1 MNYMKYVNEIFKF
14 WNIIKNAIIL
24 ALGIIVIDYLN
35 IPSQFIEKD
44 LFLTMAILIV
54 LILLAIIEFIKLKSY
69 KFIIAKTINVFDR
82 NIFIL
87 LITMNLSTF
96 IIY

>member
-1 MNYMKYVNEIFKF
+1 MNYIKYVNEIFKF

-44 LFLTMAILIV
+44 LFLTRLI
-54 LILLAIIEFIKLKSY
+54 
-69 KFIIAKTINVFDR
+69 
-82 NIFIL
+82 
-87 LITMNLSTF
+87 
-96 IIY
+96 